1 MEALQ
6 ERIIG
11 IQDWAVYFFTLAFLF
26 LVMSKAYFP
35 VKFYDYIRLFY
46 TDKYWRIYKDS
57 PSTSSGFHLLL
68 FVTQTISFAFLLQ
81 LLLATMGWGNL
92 YDLNLFIQ
100 IMVLLFFVILSKY
113 FLEKIIAVTFHI
125 EDFAEQFHFYKLS
138 YRSYLGVILL
148 PLVAILY
155 FNEIIISS
163 VLYLLIGLLLLI
175 NIALYLNSIRIFR
188 SLIFPKFY
196 YFILYLCAL
205 EMAPYYLVYR
215 FLIKN

>member
-6 ERIIG
+6 DRIIG

-57 PSTSSGFHLLL
+57 PSTQSGFQLLL
-68 FVTQTISFAFLLQ
+68 FVTQTISFTFLLQ
-81 LLLATMGWGNL
+81 LLHAAMGWGNL

-148 PLVAILY
+148 PLVAMLY
-155 FNEIIISS
+155 FNEIIASN
-163 VLYLLIGLLLLI
+163 VLYFVITLLLVI

-188 SLIFPKFY
+188 AVIFPKFY

-205 EMAPYYLVYR
+205 EMASYYLVYR